1 MRSSETFCLYQFD
14 SVLFYRTFRVLLKV
28 SASGVTDVS
37 MPSNRRL
44 FFDVFSRLAHFVTIA
59 CVLCATVSASD
70 SQVLV
75 SEKTNFRVTELASDL
90 EHPWGLAFLPNGAM
104 LITERPGRLRYFYK
118 GERSPRFVKGLPPI
132 HSVGQGGL
140 LDIVL
145 DPQFSV
151 NRFIY
156 FSYVRG
162 TSGEMATTVA
172 RARLEGMALSELE
185 VIFNAYPMTG
195 KDHHFGS
202 RLLFA
207 LDGTLLITLGDRGH
221 RSWAQDR
228 TIHPGSVVRIWPTG
242 AIPND
247 NPFVGDTQ
255 GGDAIFSYGNRN
267 PQGLAMNPSTGE
279 IWMHEH
285 GPRGGDELNRLN
297 AGVNYGWPVISYGRE
312 YWSSA
317 RVGEGTHKP
326 GLAQPFHYWVPS
338 IAPSGMTFYSGKL
351 FSSWKDN
358 LFIGSLKFKTLVR
371 LELGRDRVL
380 HEERLLPGKYGRIR
394 DVREGPDGAIYLL
407 TDATNG
413 KLLRLDPT

>member
-1 MRSSETFCLYQFD
+1 MLSIVVFSAIGSSTP
-14 SVLFYRTFRVLLKV
+14 R
-28 SASGVTDVS
+28 
-37 MPSNRRL
+37 NRRL
-44 FFDVFSRLAHFVTIA
+44 FFDVVSRLAHFVIIA
-59 CVLCATVSASD
+59 CVFCDAVSAAD

-75 SEKTNFRVTELASDL
+75 SEKTNVRVTELASDL

-104 LITERPGRLRYFYK
+104 LITERPGRLRYFHQ
-118 GERSPRFVKGLPPI
+118 GELSPRLVKGLPPI
-132 HSVGQGGL
+132 HSEGQGGL

-162 TSGEMATTVA
+162 TSGQMATSVA
-172 RARLEGMALSELE
+172 RARLDGMTLSGLE
-185 VIFNAYPMTG
+185 VIFNAYPMSG
-195 KDHHFGS
+195 KRHHFGS
-202 RLLFA
+202 RLLFGS
-207 LDGTLLITLGDRGH
+207 DGTLLITLGDRGR

-228 TIHPGSVVRIWPTG
+228 TVYPGSVVRIWPTG
-242 AIPND
+242 VIPYD
-247 NPFVGDTQ
+247 NPFVGASQ
-255 GGDAIFSYGNRN
+255 GGPAIFSYGHRN
-267 PQGLAMNPSTGE
+267 PQGLAMNPSTAE
-279 IWMHEH
+279 VWIHEH

-338 IAPSGMTFYSGKL
+338 IAPSGMAFYSGKL
-351 FSSWKDN
+351 FSNWKNN

-394 DVREGPDGAIYLL
+394 DVREGPEGAIYLL
-407 TDATNG
+407 TDAING
-413 KLLRLDPT
+413 KLLRLDPA

>member
-1 MRSSETFCLYQFD
+1 MTPFSKETP
-14 SVLFYRTFRVLLKV
+14 RVLLSIV
-28 SASGVTDVS
+28 VLSAIHFF
-37 MPSNRRL
+37 MRANRRL
-44 FFDVFSRLAHFVTIA
+44 FVDVFSRLTHVVTIA
-59 CVLCATVSASD
+59 CVLCGGVSASD

-75 SEKTNFRVTELASDL
+75 SEKTNFMVTELASDL

-104 LITERPGRLRYFYK
+104 LITERPGRLRYFYN
-118 GERSPRFVKGLPPI
+118 GELSPRFVKGLPPI

-145 DPQFSV
+145 DPQFLV

-162 TSGEMATTVA
+162 TSGGMATSVA
-172 RARLEGMALSELE
+172 RARLDDMTLSGLE
-185 VIFNAYPMTG
+185 VIFNAYPMTR
-195 KDHHFGS
+195 KRHHFGS
-202 RLLFA
+202 RLLFG
-207 LDGTLLITLGDRGH
+207 LDGTLLITLGDRGE

-228 TIHPGSVVRIWPTG
+228 MVHPGSVVRVLPTG
-242 AIPND
+242 GIPYD
-247 NPFVGDTQ
+247 NPFVRGSQD
-255 GGDAIFSYGNRN
+255 GRALFSYGHRN
-267 PQGLAMNPSTGE
+267 PQGLAMNPSTRE
-279 IWMHEH
+279 MWIHEH

-317 RVGEGTHKP
+317 RVGEGTHKA

-338 IAPSGMTFYSGKL
+338 IAPSGMAFYSGKL

-380 HEERLLPGKYGRIR
+380 HEERLLQGKYGRIR

-407 TDATNG
+407 TDAANG